1 MEMSQFQALVA
12 AAETGSFSAAAE
24 RLGYSQSAVSQLIR
38 RLERQLGVNL
48 FDRPGGPRPARLTA
62 EGQVMAGHAR
72 GVLDRLRVAQTDLL
86 ALRTGKSGS
95 LRVGA
100 MQSIAT
106 KVIPWVLRRFQEESP
121 EVAVTLEETN
131 DPRALTHAVLSGE
144 LHIAFMALTE
154 PVDDTFH
161 VSHLLDDPFVFL
173 TSKTSPQARQAEVPL
188 AEISRLPLVG
198 VQEPTL
204 DAALTAA
211 LRTDGRTAAT
221 FAFRSNDNPT
231 IHALVA
237 AGLGH
242 AILPKLAVDENDDRV
257 KVVTIAPAMAPRRIT
272 AVWHA
277 DRPLAPAAQRF
288 LDQAQLVCDGI

>member
-1 MEMSQFQALVA
+1 MEMSQLHALVA
-12 AAETGSFSAAAE
+12 AAETGSFSAAAQ

-38 RLERQLGVNL
+38 RLERQLGVDL

-62 EGQVMAGHAR
+62 EGKVMAGHAR
-72 GVLDRLRVAQTDLL
+72 GVLDRLRIAETDLS

-106 KVIPWVLRRFQEESP
+106 KIIPWVLRRFQEESP
-121 EVAVTLEETN
+121 EVAVILEETN
-131 DPRALTHAVLSGE
+131 EPRALMQAVLSGE
-144 LHIAFMALTE
+144 LHIALMALNE
-154 PVDDTFH
+154 PVDNTFH

-173 TSKTSPQARQAEVPL
+173 TSKTSPQARQAEVTL
-188 AEISRLPLVG
+188 AEISLLPLVG

-211 LRTDGRTAAT
+211 LRTDGRTAPT
-221 FAFRSNDNPT
+221 FAIRSNDNPT

-257 KVVTIAPAMAPRRIT
+257 DVVTIAPAMAPRRIT
-272 AVWHA
+272 ALWHA
-277 DRPLAPAAQRF
+277 DRVVAPAAQRF
-288 LDQAQLVCDGI
+288 LAQAKLVCDGI